1 MPLLSSLP
9 LLSLMENSATLNQP
23 IADRLALSIG
33 NSRLHWAWFQADRI
47 RATWD
52 TPHYPAAVVEQMIA
66 TGLQFVPEVAD
77 LPLDMPLTIASV
89 VPAQTQLWQAY
100 PQAQVLQLT
109 DIPLGQVYPT
119 LGIDRALTLWGAIQ
133 TYGAPVLVID
143 GGTALTFTGADGDRN
158 LVGGAILPGVRS
170 LFQTLNR
177 STAALTEVGLG
188 ELLPDRWATNTPDAI
203 RSGIIHT
210 VTAGVREFIADWLE
224 CYPGSP
230 IVFTGGDGELLL
242 GWYRGSRSGGLGKP
256 TPTGLNTGQTTGVP
270 SLIFVGIQAV
280 MSLGCPTADGN

>member
-9 LLSLMENSATLNQP
+9 LLSLMENSAPSNELTP
-23 IADRLALSIG
+23 DRLFLAIG
-33 NSRLHWAWFQADRI
+33 NSRLHWAWFSADRLQT
-47 RATWD
+47 TWD
-52 TPHYPAAVVEQMIA
+52 TPHFDAAVVEQMM
-66 TGLQFVPEVAD
+66 TNGLQFAPEVAD
-77 LPLDMPLTIASV
+77 LPIGLPLTIASV

-100 PQAQVLQLT
+100 PQANVVQLA
-109 DIPLGQVYPT
+109 DIPLGKAYPT
-119 LGIDRALTLWGAIQ
+119 LGIDRALALWGAIV

-143 GGTALTFTGADGDRN
+143 GGTALTLTGADGDRN

-170 LFQTLNR
+170 LFLSLHR
-177 STAALTEVGLG
+177 STAELPQVELG

-224 CYPGSP
+224 SYPDSP

-242 GWYRGSRSGGLGKP
+242 GWYQGSRSGGLGKP